1 MSIVNHQSSIKSSR
15 ALVVGLGR
23 SGLAAAR
30 LLHFLKAEV
39 TVTDTRDKEV
49 LSQTLK
55 NLPGDIRV
63 ELGGHSPVLLED
75 TDMVVVSPGVSLNQP
90 FFDLAGERGI
100 EVIGE
105 MELAFRVLRPYGIPW
120 VAITGTNGK
129 STTTTMIDLMLT
141 RGGFRVIT
149 GGNLGTAITEEGLRC
164 LKDGTAG
171 DVDYIV
177 VEVSSF
183 QLESIRDFAPSLASI
198 LNITP
203 DHLDRYKDMEGY
215 IKAKTGIF
223 KNQTSDDCLILNLD
237 DPLVGELG
245 SHASSEVFYFSRQE
259 SPLTSRGGV
268 TPPIPRGAYLRAGRL
283 CINAD
288 GKEDRII
295 RVQDLRI
302 KGIHNIDNALAAS
315 LNAFLCGVDLEAIR
329 DVLSEFRG
337 LEHRME
343 FVEEVEGVSFYND
356 SKGTNPGSVIKSLEG
371 FQDGIILILGG
382 RDKGSDFT
390 PLREYMKGRVKG
402 LVVIGEARDKILGQ
416 LHGVTATLEAEDMTD
431 AVRKAYSM
439 AGAGDVV
446 LLSPGCAS
454 FDMFEDFEHRGKI
467 FKKSV
472 RRLKNL

>member
-1 MSIVNHQSSIKSSR
+1 MKLSIVNRQSSNNKR
-15 ALVVGLGR
+15 VLVVGLGR

-39 TVTDTRDKEV
+39 TVTDTGDKNV

-55 NLPGDIRV
+55 NLPGDVRV
-63 ELGGHSPVLLED
+63 ETGGHSPVLLED
-75 TDMVVVSPGVSLNQP
+75 TDMVVVSPGVSLKQP
-90 FFDLAGERGI
+90 FFDLAMELGI

-105 MELAFRVLRPYGIPW
+105 MELAFRLLRPYGISW
-120 VAITGTNGK
+120 VSITGTNGK
-129 STTTTMIDLMLT
+129 STTTTLIDLMLT
-141 RGGFRVIT
+141 REGFRVIT
-149 GGNLGTAITEEGLRC
+149 GGNLGTAITEEVLRC

-171 DVDYIV
+171 DVDYVV

-183 QLESIRDFAPSLASI
+183 QLESIRSFAPSLASI

-215 IKAKTGIF
+215 IKAKTEIF
-223 KNQTSDDCLILNLD
+223 KNQTRDDCLILNLD
-237 DPLVGELG
+237 DPLVRELG
-245 SHASSEVFYFSRQE
+245 AHASPEVFYFSRQE
-259 SPLTSRGGV
+259 NPLTGMGGV
-268 TPPIPRGAYLRAGRL
+268 TPPIPRGAYMRDGWL

-295 RVQDLRI
+295 RVQDVRI
-302 KGIHNIDNALAAS
+302 KGVHNIENALAAS
-315 LNAFLCGVDLEAIR
+315 LNAFLCGVDMAAIR

-343 FVEEVEGVSFYND
+343 FVEEIKGVRFYND

-371 FQDGIILILGG
+371 FQDGVILILGG

-402 LVVIGEARDKILGQ
+402 LVVIGEARDKILRQ
-416 LHGVTATLEAEDMTD
+416 LDGVTDTLEAEDMTD

-454 FDMFEDFEHRGKI
+454 FDMFEDFEHRGE
-467 FKKSV
+467 V
-472 RRLKNL
+472 

>member
-1 MSIVNHQSSIKSSR
+1 MSTVNSQSSIKDR
-15 ALVVGLGR
+15 RVLVVGLGR

-39 TVTDTRDKEV
+39 TVTDTRDREL

-55 NLPGDIRV
+55 TLPDGIRV
-63 ELGGHSPVLLED
+63 ETGGHSPVLLED

-105 MELAFRVLRPYGIPW
+105 MELAFRLLRPYGIPW

-129 STTTTMIDLMLT
+129 STTTTLVDLMLT

-149 GGNLGTAITEEGLRC
+149 GGNLGTAITEEVLRC
-164 LKDGTAG
+164 LNDGNAV
-171 DVDYIV
+171 DVDYVV

-203 DHLDRYKDMEGY
+203 DHLDRYKDMDAY
-215 IKAKTGIF
+215 IEAKAEIF
-223 KNQTSDDCLILNLD
+223 KNQTRDDCLILNLD
-237 DPLVGELG
+237 DPIVRELG
-245 SHASSEVFYFSRQE
+245 SHAPSGVFYFSGQE
-259 SPLTSRGGV
+259 KPLASRG
-268 TPPIPRGAYLRAGRL
+268 ACLRDGWL

-288 GKEDRII
+288 GEEERII
-295 RVQDLRI
+295 RVEDVGV
-302 KGIHNIDNALAAS
+302 KGVHNMENALAAS
-315 LNAFLCGVDLEAIR
+315 LNAFLCGVDTAAIR

-343 FVEEVEGVSFYND
+343 FVEEIEGVGFYND

-371 FQDGIILILGG
+371 FQDGVILILGG
-382 RDKGSDFT
+382 RDKGGDFT
-390 PLREYMKGRVKG
+390 PLREYIRGRVKG
-402 LVVIGEARDKILGQ
+402 LVVIGEAGKKILGQ
-416 LHGVTATLEAEDMTD
+416 LGDVTASLEAEDMID
-431 AVRKAYSM
+431 AVTKAYSM

-454 FDMFEDFEHRGKI
+454 FDMFEDFEQRGEI
-467 FKKSV
+467 FKEAV
-472 RRLKNL
+472 RRLKKEAEFVL